1 MSPMKRGKCRVA
13 TKGGDPAKGGG
24 GVVVG
29 RGQKNYIYK
38 PSFYKSRVQN
48 LYRRVAPLS
57 PIGKAFFHT
66 KQKAEN
72 ARFFLTFSAFYLFYF
87 VRELYYFMNIFKYI
101 LPL

>member
-1 MSPMKRGKCRVA
+1 MKRGKYRVA

-24 GVVVG
+24 GVVV
-29 RGQKNYIYK
+29 KNYIYK

>member
-1 MSPMKRGKCRVA
+1 MSPMKRGKYRVA

-38 PSFYKSRVQN
+38 PSFDKSRVQN

-72 ARFFLTFSAFYLFYF
+72 ARFFSYVFGFLF
-87 VRELYYFMNIFKYI
+87 I
-101 LPL
+101 LFCS